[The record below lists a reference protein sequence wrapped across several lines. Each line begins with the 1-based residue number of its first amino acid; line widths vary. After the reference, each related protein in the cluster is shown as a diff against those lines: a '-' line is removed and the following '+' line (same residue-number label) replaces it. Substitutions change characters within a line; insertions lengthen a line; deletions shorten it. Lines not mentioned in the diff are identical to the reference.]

1 MKPAQ
6 LLLSAGVHH
15 HQQHEDDFNTRGG
28 GRDMVGTAPANFS
41 ILLLIPEEVYMAEL
55 YKRHEFKHQTK
66 YKISF
71 LESSVLFQ
79 NFAYDDL
86 VKMSYSIN
94 KKIFPKGSV
103 IAKQGS
109 RAGFVVL
116 VQKGTILIY
125 QKLSKGAKKRSAKTS
140 IVAFPGDNDQHHEDQ
155 LVIDIAKIGS
165 HDVFGVVE
173 AVTKS
178 KKMKR
183 EAVAS
188 TDVEAFLIQVPKFLS
203 FFEKEPRSMKFLEK
217 IVENRLKWEALR
229 QDFAMRFSNSMPL
242 SLPKN
247 TNTLLSNYQLLH
259 CYHDH
264 DSAGDKYK
272 SKSKRKQVTRR
283 RNPV

>member
-1 MKPAQ
+1 MFEYYQ
-6 LLLSAGVHH
+6 LSQQFSPFGSITNEDTALSF
-15 HQQHEDDFNTRGG
+15 Q
-28 GRDMVGTAPANFS
+28 
-41 ILLLIPEEVYMAEL
+41 
-55 YKRHEFKHQTK
+55 
-66 YKISF
+66 ISF

-188 TDVEAFLIQVPKFLS
+188 TDVEAFLIQ
-203 FFEKEPRSMKFLEK
+203 
-217 IVENRLKWEALR
+217 
-229 QDFAMRFSNSMPL
+229 
-242 SLPKN
+242 
-247 TNTLLSNYQLLH
+247 
-259 CYHDH
+259 
-264 DSAGDKYK
+264 
-272 SKSKRKQVTRR
+272 
-283 RNPV
+283 